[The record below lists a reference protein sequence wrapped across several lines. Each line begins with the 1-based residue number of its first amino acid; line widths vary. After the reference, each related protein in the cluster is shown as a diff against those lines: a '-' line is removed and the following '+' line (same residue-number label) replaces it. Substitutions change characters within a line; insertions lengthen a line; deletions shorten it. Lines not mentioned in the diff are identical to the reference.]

1 LNVSTGYFSDYHSLL
16 GEGGLGRM
24 ALVKISDTGSGI
36 KPEHLKSLF
45 TPFFTTKKEG
55 TGLGLMMTQR
65 IIKEHEGLLRVQT
78 EPKKGSTF
86 QIFLKLAKA

>member
-1 LNVSTGYFSDYHSLL
+1 
-16 GEGGLGRM
+16 
-24 ALVKISDTGSGI
+24 
-36 KPEHLKSLF
+36 
-45 TPFFTTKKEG
+45 
-55 TGLGLMMTQR
+55 MMTQR